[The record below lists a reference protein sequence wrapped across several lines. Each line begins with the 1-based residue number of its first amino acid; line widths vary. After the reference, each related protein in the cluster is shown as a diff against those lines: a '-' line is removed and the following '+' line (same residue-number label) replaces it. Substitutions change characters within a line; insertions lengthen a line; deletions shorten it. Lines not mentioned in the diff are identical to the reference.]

1 MQIRL
6 KTGILWILVLLLLQ
20 CGGSGDEP
28 GEERLLVKLPPAEAD
43 LVLARDDALYVM
55 EIYSD
60 EKGESLDSAAGPVL
74 IMPVNEDEQLY
85 ETRVSGLK
93 SGDYILEVRRV
104 EDSVSEAVTLA
115 SVRSIISFY
124 GEEQLLDL
132 SAKNWTYE
140 EYDDDGDGLY
150 NVFEIVLGTDPLA
163 KDSDADGVFDL
174 VDLFPLDASVS
185 ADLDG
190 DGIGDEKD
198 HDADGDGL
206 KATEETLMG
215 TSDFEVDSD
224 QDTLR
229 DNRDNCPSIANTDQR
244 NSDSDALGDDCDD
257 DRDNDGLS
265 NVDER
270 SLGTNPLKWDS
281 DGDLVS
287 DDKDFAPLDRTA
299 SADSDHDLVADGRD
313 NCPADAN
320 ASQLDTDLDATG
332 DICDTDDDNDGLADL
347 EEASRGADGFLTL
360 RTLPDSDSD
369 NQNDSA
375 DNCPL
380 LANPAQID
388 GDGDGWGD
396 GCDVDPLDPEIRQL
410 AVFVAPQGTQIPAQS
425 SPTQPSSDLAG
436 ALTQAAQWG
445 YDVYL
450 ASGIYDVSQVDLV
463 DGVSLYGGFA
473 ADFTS
478 RDTSGKILVTRL
490 ENHDNE
496 KNHVFSIENFFD
508 EIVLSGL
515 TLANLSTQPEQ
526 SVLDIE
532 NSTATIKNTVFLGNN
547 QAHSETL
554 IDALQS
560 NLEIRSSRFYGDA
573 LQSATGISTL
583 SSQVTFVNNLMVMG
597 SADHTAGLRLSDSV
611 ADLVHNTVDG
621 GQHNMGSAYGAVLTS
636 SQADFV
642 NNILI
647 TTNDSV
653 QAGVLC
659 QGLPPQSPTNFFN
672 NLFLHY
678 SNLYQNFAAYIN
690 CDGQHDTTEALLSS
704 DAEIMTQANLVPA
717 TASLSVLSTQV
728 DVSDDYRPV
737 PATSLALGAG
747 GDTSVW
753 GVSGLGVDLFGS
765 ARTFFTADIGALE
778 IVE

>member
-20 CGGSGDEP
+20 CGGSGDQP

-206 KATEETLMG
+206 KATEEALIG
-215 TSDFEVDSD
+215 TSDFEADSD

-229 DNRDNCPSIANTDQR
+229 DNRDNCPTIANTDQR

-265 NVDER
+265 NVEER
-270 SLGTNPLKWDS
+270 SLGTDPLWWDS
-281 DGDLVS
+281 DGDRVS
-287 DDKDFAPLDRTA
+287 DGDDFAPLDRTA
-299 SADSDHDLVADGRD
+299 SADQDHDLIADGHD
-313 NCPADAN
+313 NCSAEAN
-320 ASQLDTDLDATG
+320 PSQLDTDMDTEGDA
-332 DICDTDDDNDGLADL
+332 CDDDDDNDGLPDL
-347 EEASRGADGFLTL
+347 EEEGRGADGFLTL

-369 NQNDSA
+369 QQSDSL

-380 LANPAQID
+380 WANLDQLDA
-388 GDGDGWGD
+388 DGDGWGD
-396 GCDVDPLDPEIRQL
+396 GCDLDPQDPEIHQL

-463 DGVSLYGGFA
+463 EGVSLYGGFS

-478 RDTSGKILVTRL
+478 RDTSGTILITRL
-490 ENHDNE
+490 ENHDNAN
-496 KNHVFSIENFFD
+496 NHVFSVANFSG
-508 EIVLSGL
+508 EMILSGL

-526 SVLDIE
+526 SILDIE
-532 NSTATIKNTVFLGNN
+532 NSVVTIKNTVFLGNS
-547 QAHSETL
+547 QAYSETL
-554 IDALQS
+554 IDSQQS
-560 NLEIRSSRFYGDA
+560 NLAIHSCRFYAGA
-573 LQSATGISTL
+573 TQSATGISAD
-583 SSQVTFVNNLMVMG
+583 SSQLVLLNSLMVMG
-597 SADHTAGLRLSDSV
+597 SADHTAGLRLTGSV

-621 GQHNMGSAYGAVLTS
+621 GQHNMGSAYGAVLTN

-647 TTNDSV
+647 TANDSA

-659 QGLPPQSPTNFFN
+659 QGLPPPSPTNFFN
-672 NLFLHY
+672 NLFLRY
-678 SNLYQNFAAYIN
+678 SNLNQNFAAYIN

-704 DAEIMTQANLVPA
+704 DAEIMTQANLVPV

-737 PATSLALGAG
+737 LATSLALGEG
-747 GDTSVW
+747 GDTSAW
-753 GVSGLGVDLFGS
+753 GILGVDLFGS
-765 ARTFFTADIGALE
+765 ARAFFAADIGALE